1 MYLSATLS
9 TYHKHVNGALSI
21 HCVGVQVLK
30 IKECLKV
37 EISRS
42 FAPCFLDGKITG
54 ATLTGQRTN
63 HTVLDSQ
70 ISGSYKLFLAHTKL
84 SYVAVF

>member
-9 TYHKHVNGALSI
+9 TYHKHVNGVLSI
-21 HCVGVQVLK
+21 HSVGVQVLK

-37 EISRS
+37 EISHS
-42 FAPCFLDGKITG
+42 FVPC
-54 ATLTGQRTN
+54 TGQRTN

-84 SYVAVF
+84 SYVTVF